1 MLLPWFLVAY
11 SGSANLDE
19 VAAKFSR
26 VPGFDVSRYK
36 MSGKQLDIMRNAFA
50 KGTLKYVICSPTW
63 RQGVDFPNLSCLIRA
78 DGDTSGI
85 SGTQIPGRLAR
96 LAEGKDWAYLVD
108 IDDSFSPWAKRRADA
123 REKLYRDN
131 KWIKISY
138 GDLLNDIGG

>member
-1 MLLPWFLVAY
+1 MNIL
-11 SGSANLDE
+11 
-19 VAAKFSR
+19 
-26 VPGFDVSRYK
+26 
-36 MSGKQLDIMRNAFA
+36 
-50 KGTLKYVICSPTW
+50 
-63 RQGVDFPNLSCLIRA
+63 VDFQGLTCLIRA
-78 DGDTSGI
+78 DGDTSAI
-85 SGTQIPGRLAR
+85 ESIQIPGRLAR